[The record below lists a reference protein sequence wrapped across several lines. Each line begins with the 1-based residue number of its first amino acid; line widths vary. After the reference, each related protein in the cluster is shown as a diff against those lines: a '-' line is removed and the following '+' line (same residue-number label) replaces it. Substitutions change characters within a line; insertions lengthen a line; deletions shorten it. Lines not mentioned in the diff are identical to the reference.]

1 MYITYNDEGSRSVAA
16 QHTRVSERRSRA
28 VGVAALRQPR
38 AGDADPGPLGPQRG
52 AHGER
57 VHSVPGVLA
66 GSRVVPY
73 RQDPDEEHNRHV
85 DPACAATVADLA
97 ARLDEHFARHEDS
110 ARSGLRVADLP
121 IHNPHEPWRVNPADG

>member
-1 MYITYNDEGSRSVAA
+1 MSRPNILVFLSDDHGQWASRPYGNRELVTPTLDHLA
-16 QHTRVSERRSRA
+16 RS
-28 VGVAALRQPR
+28 
-38 AGDADPGPLGPQRG
+38 G
-52 AHGER
+52 ARMGNAFT
-57 VHSVPGVLA
+57 SVPGVLA